1 MYEVYLAHHGILG
14 MKWGIRRYQNKD
26 GTLTEAGKKRYRMDA
41 DGNIRKMSAS
51 ERQEASLKAKQRE
64 LALAKARQA
73 RTEKAEHNKKKAEAI
88 KSGDASKIA
97 KYFNELSQAELKEAM
112 DRINT
117 KQSFQQMLN
126 KEAQLVSDGK
136 TKVDRLMDGV
146 GKATDYAEK
155 GIKAY
160 NVIAKVS
167 NAFNG
172 EKYMPSIDGNWA
184 GDRKRKLEKER
195 KEEAEAK
202 KKKAEE
208 NRKKSEEAKAKKE
221 ETKQREILRT
231 KSAQEILDYAK
242 DHPNVSAKDLGESIQ
257 RLQYEYALQ
266 NITKGGEEAERILDI
281 YKKKKND

>member
-14 MKWGIRRYQNKD
+14 MKWGVRRYQNKD

-41 DGNIRKMSAS
+41 DGNIKKMSAS

-64 LALAKARQA
+64 LALTKARQA
-73 RTEKAEHNKKKAEAI
+73 RAEKAEYNKKKAEAI

-97 KYFNELSQAELKEAM
+97 KYFNDLNQAELKEAM

-117 KQSFQQMLN
+117 KQSFQRMLN
-126 KEAQLVSDGK
+126 QEAQLVSDGK

-155 GIKAY
+155 GIRAY

-167 NAFNG
+167 NAFNN

-195 KEEAEAK
+195 KEEREKEKKKSADQAKERSEEKRHEWLRTATAEQILNNKDKVKISEWETIGKRFKTEGDLQKLLNSSADEDDDK
-202 KKKAEE
+202 KKK
-208 NRKKSEEAKAKKE
+208 K
-221 ETKQREILRT
+221 
-231 KSAQEILDYAK
+231 
-242 DHPNVSAKDLGESIQ
+242 
-257 RLQYEYALQ
+257 
-266 NITKGGEEAERILDI
+266 
-281 YKKKKND
+281 